1 MAPVFAV
8 LVVILIW
15 VLIFAVLVWAI
26 DQVPAFAPFKPL
38 IRAILAIIVVVLLL
52 SLLFGW
58 VPIPGHFRL

>member
-1 MAPVFAV
+1 MSIFAV

-15 VLIFAVLVWAI
+15 LLIFAAI
-26 DQVPAFAPFKPL
+26 VYAVDRVPAFVPVKPYIHL
-38 IRAILAIIVVVLLL
+38 ILALMAIVLLL